1 MGGSRAEAGELAI
14 PDYGISQLA
23 KDKVDEI
30 FHGKRPSSAPE
41 LFELRRISIELGRR
55 FGENFEAC
63 LRDAKRMVWAFGR
76 PDHQASRPLGS

>member
-23 KDKVDEI
+23 KDSVDDV

-41 LFELRRISIELGRR
+41 LFELRHIFIELRHG
-55 FGENFEAC
+55 FGENFE
-63 LRDAKRMVWAFGR
+63 
-76 PDHQASRPLGS
+76 